1 MLSFEDVE
9 FNYYNQSV
17 FRDLNFEL
25 KPGEFAFVIGKSGIG
40 KTTMLQLI
48 YMNIKPDSG
57 VVRVG
62 EYDSRTI
69 KPRQLPLLRRK
80 LGVIFQDFKLLQ
92 DRNVF
97 ENLSYILEVINTPK
111 REIKRKVNDALTQ
124 VGLSH
129 KRLNMPN
136 ELSGGEQ
143 QRVSIARAILNEPML
158 ILADEPTGNLD
169 PETSNEILNILKK
182 INQTGTAILVATHN
196 YDLVKKANERIIK
209 LDDGRALK
217 AVIKPKSD

>member
-1 MLSFEDVE
+1 
-9 FNYYNQSV
+9 
-17 FRDLNFEL
+17 
-25 KPGEFAFVIGKSGIG
+25 
-40 KTTMLQLI
+40 
-48 YMNIKPDSG
+48 MNIKPDTG
-57 VVRVG
+57 IVRVG

-97 ENLSYILEVINTPK
+97 ENLSYVLEVINTPK

-158 ILADEPTGNLD
+158 ILADEPT
-169 PETSNEILNILKK
+169 
-182 INQTGTAILVATHN
+182 
-196 YDLVKKANERIIK
+196 
-209 LDDGRALK
+209 
-217 AVIKPKSD
+217 

>member
-48 YMNIKPDSG
+48 YMNIKPDTG

-97 ENLSYILEVINTPK
+97 ENLSYVLEVINTPK

-182 INQTGTAILVATHN
+182 INQAGTGILVATHN

-217 AVIKPKSD
+217 AVIKPKSE

>member
-57 VVRVG
+57 VVKVG
-62 EYDSRTI
+62 EYDSKTI
-69 KPRQLPLLRRK
+69 KSRQLPLLRRK

-97 ENLSYILEVINTPK
+97 ENLSYVLEVINTSK
-111 REIKRKVNDALTQ
+111 KEIKRKVNEALAQ

-129 KRLNMPN
+129 KSMNMPN

-169 PETSNEILNILKK
+169 KDTSIEIMDILEKINRQGTAVLMATHSEAILKRY
-182 INQTGTAILVATHN
+182 QHR
-196 YDLVKKANERIIK
+196 RITIDK
-209 LDDGRALK
+209 GNLE
-217 AVIKPKSD
+217 

>member
-48 YMNIKPDSG
+48 YMNIKPDTG

-97 ENLSYILEVINTPK
+97 ENLSYVLEVINTPK
-111 REIKRKVNDALTQ
+111 SPIFLWYQ
-124 VGLSH
+124 S
-129 KRLNMPN
+129 
-136 ELSGGEQ
+136 
-143 QRVSIARAILNEPML
+143 
-158 ILADEPTGNLD
+158 
-169 PETSNEILNILKK
+169 
-182 INQTGTAILVATHN
+182 
-196 YDLVKKANERIIK
+196 
-209 LDDGRALK
+209 
-217 AVIKPKSD
+217 